1 MNKKI
6 QAMVNSQH
14 GLREVKIV
22 KHEDN
27 NNVIAKYRG
36 TLYTAVY
43 NPFAGLYY
51 VDDIYG
57 RLEDQNENS

>member
-14 GLREVKIV
+14 GLCEVEII
-22 KHEDN
+22 KHEDT
-27 NNVIAKYRG
+27 NNVIAKYKG

-43 NPFAGLYY
+43 NPFTGLYY